1 MLVTSLGLLSL
12 SLKVLVLVS
21 SVLNFRNQGILLE
34 DASLHI
40 LVELLCEVV
49 ALILPQHVLGLV
61 FNEELLVED
70 GVGEQSVLVVLQLS
84 HVAPPPEAVGHL
96 LLVEVLHVVAPVAS
110 QLPLMVLVAALDG

>member
-1 MLVTSLGLLSL
+1 MLVTILGLLSL

-40 LVELLCEVV
+40 LVKLLCEVV

-61 FNEELLVED
+61 FN
-70 GVGEQSVLVVLQLS
+70 
-84 HVAPPPEAVGHL
+84 
-96 LLVEVLHVVAPVAS
+96 
-110 QLPLMVLVAALDG
+110 